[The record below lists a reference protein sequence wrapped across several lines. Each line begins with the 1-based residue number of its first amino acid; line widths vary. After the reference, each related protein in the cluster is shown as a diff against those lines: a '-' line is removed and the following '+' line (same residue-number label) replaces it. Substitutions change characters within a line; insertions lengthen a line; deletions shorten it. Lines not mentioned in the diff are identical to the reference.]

1 MIAVTLLMLISPVT
15 VQAAEVPA
23 RPERDVFAKLPPIQA
38 KPMPR
43 VFRVVVD
50 AGHGGTD
57 TGTYYVDHGRKIAEK
72 DVTLMLA
79 RRVANELRTRG
90 MTVFLT
96 REDDRE
102 LALGARTALANRLK
116 ANVFLSIHMNSSA
129 GRMQAGAEGIETYI
143 LNNTSDASS
152 KRLAQ
157 LENTVLG
164 STYDTSTPEATDV
177 SLILKDLRL
186 DANQSESKKLACA
199 VQQGLLAA
207 TTSAQAQIPALKLK
221 AKKAK
226 NRGIKQALFHVLL
239 GADMP
244 SVLVEAGF
252 LSSVRDRAAVLS
264 YSGQKLMARAIA
276 GAVENFRRSKDQA
289 DIALALNRC
298 KVIKGA
304 D

>member
-1 MIAVTLLMLISPVT
+1 MIAVTLLFLVAPLT
-15 VQAAEVPA
+15 ARAADVPA
-23 RPERDVFAKLPPIQA
+23 RPDVETRLPA
-38 KPMPR
+38 LKPMPR
-43 VFRVVVD
+43 PFRVVVD
-50 AGHGGTD
+50 AGHGGGD
-57 TGTYYVDHGRKIAEK
+57 TGTIYLDHGRKIAEK

-79 RRVANELRTRG
+79 RRVGAELKARG
-90 MTVFLT
+90 MSVFLT
-96 REDDRE
+96 RESDEE
-102 LALGARTALANRLK
+102 LNLGSRTALANRLH
-116 ANVFLSIHMNSSA
+116 ANVFLSIHLNSATGRVSA
-129 GRMQAGAEGIETYI
+129 NAEGIETYI
-143 LNNTSDASS
+143 LNNASDATS

-186 DANQSESKKLACA
+186 DANLSESKKLACA

-207 TTSAQAQIPALKLK
+207 TTSAQAQIPALRQRARKPR
-221 AKKAK
+221 

-252 LSSVRDRAAVLS
+252 LSSIRDRAAVLS
-264 YSGQKLMARAIA
+264 VKGQTMMSQAIA
-276 GAVENFRRSKDQA
+276 SAVDRFRRSKDQA
-289 DIALALNRC
+289 DIALALSRC
-298 KVIKGA
+298 KVIKSA